1 MSLTKLKSNSSIEEI
16 VSIINRDGGVILE
29 NFLNENVTQEI
40 YQELSQQLNAI
51 PDGEDEYFAGTKTRR
66 MSRLFERLPQ
76 MPQIALHPSYLKT
89 SKAILQKP
97 LLAWSGSKRIE
108 VKPDIQVG
116 VTQAIQI
123 WPGQKAQP
131 LHRDDTV
138 WMWQHPVYGRE
149 ARVQIMFAVTD
160 FTEANGATQVI
171 PGSHLWDDER
181 APLASE
187 AVTAEMKSGDALI
200 WIGSTYHGGGA
211 NTSNDIRIGLTMAY
225 DLAFL
230 RQEENHYLS
239 LSTEQIQKFPDELKG
254 LLGWNMSSTF
264 VGFVENKGKMIS
276 PIEMLKNKKFSTSGI
291 VS

>member
-1 MSLTKLKSNSSIEEI
+1 MSLTKLKSSSSIEEI
-16 VSIINRDGGVILE
+16 VSVINRDGGVILE
-29 NFLNENVTQEI
+29 NFLDANTTQQINE
-40 YQELSQQLNAI
+40 ELVHQLNAI
-51 PDGEDEYFAGTKTRR
+51 PDGEDDYFAGTRTRR
-66 MSRLFERLPQ
+66 MSRLFSRLPQ
-76 MPQIALHPSYLKT
+76 MPQIALHPTYLQVAKT
-89 SKAILQKP
+89 ILQKP

-108 VKPDIQVG
+108 IKPDIQVG

-138 WMWQHPVYGRE
+138 WMWQHPIYGRE

-160 FTEANGATQVI
+160 FTEANGATKVI

-181 APLASE
+181 APLESE
-187 AVTAEMKSGDALI
+187 TVAAEMKAGDALI

-211 NTSNDIRIGLTMAY
+211 NVSDETRIGLSMAY

-239 LSTEQIQKFPDELKG
+239 LSSEQIQKFPDELKA

-264 VGFVENKGKMIS
+264 VGFVEQSGKMIN
-276 PIEMLKNKKFSTSGI
+276 PIEILSNPKFSISGI
-291 VS
+291 SN